1 MSGLSVFVDANQ
13 RPAGERVNWQDR
25 RVLIGTEFPII
36 VDPDLEDILSD
47 DLAFERLM
55 RDILKK
61 DQAEEGRDGPRPNL
75 DWDKGIQ
82 SWRELTG
89 QDFTGLPFHQAF
101 RVLAHSS
108 NGKPHTIRQI
118 ANKTGVTKTRVHRL
132 LAGTEEPDPE
142 VIRSVAYAY
151 GKKPQFFAE
160 YRCQVI
166 IDHLRTILEQNPE
179 YSANVYRK
187 VGLPA

>member
-1 MSGLSVFVDANQ
+1 MDLLVFIEANE
-13 RPAGERVNWQDR
+13 RPAGERVNWQER
-25 RVLIGTEFPII
+25 RVLIGREYPII
-36 VDPDLEDILSD
+36 LNPDLDGVFAD

-101 RVLAHSS
+101 RVLAHGT

-118 ANKTGVTKTRVHRL
+118 ANKTGVPKSRVHRL
-132 LAGTEEPDPE
+132 LAGVEEPDLAT
-142 VIRSVAYAY
+142 IVAVAAAY

-166 IDHLRTILEQNPE
+166 IDHLRVVLEQNPE

-187 VGLPA
+187 VQTA